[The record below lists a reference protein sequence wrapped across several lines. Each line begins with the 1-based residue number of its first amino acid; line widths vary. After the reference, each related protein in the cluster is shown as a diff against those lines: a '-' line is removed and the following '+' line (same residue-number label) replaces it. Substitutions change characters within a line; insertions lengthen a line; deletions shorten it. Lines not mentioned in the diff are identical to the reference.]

1 MYVNGAAGPKSSG
14 SAPSSIHLPAHQ
26 HDISCYSR
34 SAWLL
39 VILLG
44 KVSHVEMLF
53 LDILLTTLQFCL
65 FSEWINLLRILIKQ
79 KKTLQIPINLA
90 SACLSSDDNDAGLFR
105 ASWI

>member
-14 SAPSSIHLPAHQ
+14 SAPSSIHLPTHQ

-44 KVSHVEMLF
+44 KVSHVEMLS
-53 LDILLTTLQFCL
+53 LGILLTTLQFCL
-65 FSEWINLLRILIKQ
+65 SSERINLLRILINQ
-79 KKTLQIPINLA
+79 KIFFTNTHQSGK
-90 SACLSSDDNDAGLFR
+90 CLSVFR
-105 ASWI
+105 RQRRWAV